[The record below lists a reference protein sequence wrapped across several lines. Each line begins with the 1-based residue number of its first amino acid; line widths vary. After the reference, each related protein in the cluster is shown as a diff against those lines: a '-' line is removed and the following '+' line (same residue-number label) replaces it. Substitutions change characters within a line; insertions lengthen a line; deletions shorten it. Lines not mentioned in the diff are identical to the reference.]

1 MSKDKY
7 ARLLRDGAFT
17 PGAAERES
25 RKSAVAVAALTRSER
40 KKLVQRGVRKVH
52 ETRRAGALT
61 VA

>member
-1 MSKDKY
+1 MGKDKY
-7 ARLLRDGAFT
+7 ARLLRAGAFA
-17 PGAAERES
+17 PGTAEREA
-25 RKSAVAVAALTRSER
+25 RKSPAAVASLTRLER